1 MLSIIHYLVYP
12 VRTEMQ
18 VKLVDVLQMFYRNIE
33 LLNYGMWQ
41 NNL

>member
-18 VKLVDVLQMFYRNIE
+18 VKLVDVLQMFLEKY
-33 LLNYGMWQ
+33 
-41 NNL
+41 